1 MQGTFLCVGEDGI
14 PFDVPIAEFVLAM
27 PRTLH

>member
-1 MQGTFLCVGEDGI
+1 VGENGVPFEVDI
-14 PFDVPIAEFVLAM
+14 PEFVLAM